1 MNHGNLQ
8 KILFASRIK
17 TSVIRDRSG
26 GAAKNRIISFVVFT
40 CILLSSFTCFA
51 EGDTMGLSCPS
62 ALLMEQSTGE
72 ILYEKD
78 IHSKRP
84 LASVTKIM
92 TMLLAMEAIDA
103 GKFTYDDMI
112 TGSAHAKSMG
122 GSTIFLDEG
131 EQLSVRDILKGIA
144 VASGNDAAVAMA
156 EHIAGS
162 EDNFVA
168 MMNERAKQL
177 GMNNTNFVN
186 SNGLPADNHYSTAYD
201 IALMSRELM
210 KHEDIFDY
218 TTIWMD
224 SLRNGEF
231 TLSNTNKLIRFYEGA
246 TGLKT
251 GSTDEA
257 KFCISATAKRNGMHL
272 IAVIMAAPTSKERQK
287 DASTLL
293 NYGFSN
299 YALHT
304 CASKG
309 ESVDNIH
316 IAKSASDTT
325 EILCGEDAA
334 YLYEK
339 STSPEISREIIL
351 NENMQPPYKA
361 GEAAGKMIIKNAD
374 KEIAKVPLVFATDVD
389 KLSLFGTFGKL
400 LDNWVQI

>member
-1 MNHGNLQ
+1 MR
-8 KILFASRIK
+8 ILYNPY
-17 TSVIRDRSG
+17 VILLNYG
-26 GAAKNRIISFVVFT
+26 GIMLKNRIIAFVVFA
-40 CILLSSFTCFA
+40 CVLLGSFTCFA

-62 ALLMEQSTGE
+62 AVLMEQSTGK

-112 TGSAHAKSMG
+112 TGSAYAKSMG

-144 VASGNDAAVAMA
+144 VSSGNDAAVAMA

-177 GMNNTNFVN
+177 GMNNTNFAN
-186 SNGLPADNHYSTAYD
+186 SNGLPAENHYSTAYD

-231 TLSNTNKLIRFYEGA
+231 TLSNTNKLIRFYDGA

-257 KFCISATAKRNGMHL
+257 RFCISATAKRDGMHL

-299 YALHT
+299 YALHK
-304 CASKG
+304 CATKG

-316 IAKSASDTT
+316 IEKSASDTT
-325 EILCGEDAA
+325 EILCGEDAS
-334 YLYEK
+334 YLYQK
-339 STSPEISREIIL
+339 SASPQISREIVL
-351 NENMQPPYKA
+351 NDDMKPPYKA
-361 GEAAGKMIIKNAD
+361 GDNAGEMIIKNAD

-389 KLSLFGTFGKL
+389 KVSLFGTFGKL
-400 LDNWVQI
+400 IDNWVKI

>member
-1 MNHGNLQ
+1 M
-8 KILFASRIK
+8 KK
-17 TSVIRDRSG
+17 C
-26 GAAKNRIISFVVFT
+26 IISFIVLFSILFGKCT
-40 CILLSSFTCFA
+40 CYA
-51 EGDTMGLSCPS
+51 ESDTMGLSCPS
-62 ALLMEQSTGE
+62 ALLMESTTGK

-78 IHSKRP
+78 INSKRP

-103 GKFTYDDMI
+103 GKFGYDDMI

-162 EDNFVA
+162 EENFVS
-168 MMNERAKQL
+168 MMNDRAKQL
-177 GMNNTNFVN
+177 GMTNTNFVN
-186 SNGLPADNHYSTAYD
+186 CNGLPAENHYSTAYD

-231 TLSNTNKLIRFYEGA
+231 TLSNTNKLVRFYEGA

-304 CASKG
+304 CATKG
-309 ESVDNIH
+309 ESIDKIH
-316 IAKSASDTT
+316 IAKSSSETT
-325 EILCGEDAA
+325 EILCGEDLT
-334 YLYEK
+334 YLYNK
-339 STSPEISREIIL
+339 STAPQISREIVL
-351 NENMQPPYKA
+351 NEDMKPPYKA
-361 GEAAGKMIIKNAD
+361 GDNAGEMIIKNDGNELAR
-374 KEIAKVPLVFATDVD
+374 ISLVFATDVH
-389 KLSLFGTFGKL
+389 KLTLLGTFVQL
-400 LDNWVQI
+400 IDNWTRL